1 MADEDPRVTE
11 ARRIVRE
18 FNRIGYSMRNS
29 VATKTAALFA
39 PVLCLPGILVAIPY
53 TAHTVLHSETE
64 PIGLLGTLFFGTIAY
79 FAIRSVRRYNA
90 AVHFLHEHGLHE
102 RGLE

>member
-1 MADEDPRVTE
+1 VTDEDPRVAE

-18 FNRIGYSMRNS
+18 FNRIGYAMRNS
-29 VATKTAALFA
+29 AATRTTALFA
-39 PVLCLPGILVAIPY
+39 PVLALPGVLVAIPY
-53 TAHTVLHSETE
+53 TAHTVLHSDTQ

-90 AVHFLHEHGLHE
+90 AVRFLRE

>member
-1 MADEDPRVTE
+1 VTDEDPHVAE

-18 FNRIGYSMRNS
+18 FNRRSY
-29 VATKTAALFA
+29 ATGTAFATRATALFA
-39 PVLCLPGILVAIPY
+39 PVLALPGILVAIPY
-53 TAHTVLHSETE
+53 TAHTVLQTDTE

-90 AVHFLHEHGLHE
+90 ARRFLHE
-102 RGLE
+102 RGLK